1 MSLKAVIFDFDGVIA
16 NSEPLHLRAYQEVL
30 TRIGITLTA
39 TDYYARYLGYD
50 DCGVF
55 EALGSERGG
64 TPSGNALGELIAE
77 KSRRFQ
83 VLLGSSDVIFP
94 GAAECVR
101 RLAAEVPLAIASG
114 AWLTEIE
121 AILERAGLRD
131 CFAAIVSAD
140 DEIPSKP
147 SPDPY
152 LRAVELLEL
161 DPSQDLEPRTTR
173 QAPSTRNRS
182 LSCYVA
188 VEDSRWGLDSARAAG
203 LRCVAVAQTYR
214 PEELDVADLVVP
226 NLSALTLDTLRDL
239 CGRDG

>member
-55 EALGSERGG
+55 EALASERGG

-77 KSRRFQ
+77 KSRRFEA
-83 VLLGSSDVIFP
+83 LLHSSDVIFP
-94 GAAECVR
+94 GAADCVR

-121 AILERAGLRD
+121 AILEGAGLRD

-140 DEIPSKP
+140 EDIRSKP
-147 SPDPY
+147 APDPY

-161 DPSQDLEPRTTR
+161 DPSQKLEPSTTR
-173 QAPSTRNRS
+173 QAPRTRNRS

-188 VEDSRWGLDSARAAG
+188 VEDSPWGLDSARAAG

-214 PEELDVADLVVP
+214 PEKLDGADLVVP
-226 NLSALTLDTLRDL
+226 NLSALTVDALRDL

>member
-16 NSEPLHLRAYQEVL
+16 NSEPLHLGAYQEVL
-30 TRIGITLTA
+30 ARIGITLTA
-39 TDYYARYLGYD
+39 TEYYARYLGYD
-50 DCGVF
+50 DGGVF
-55 EALGSERGG
+55 EALGSERGE

-140 DEIPSKP
+140 DEIRSKP
-147 SPDPY
+147 APDPY

-161 DPSQDLEPRTTR
+161 DPSQNLEPSTTR
-173 QAPSTRNRS
+173 HAPRNRS

-214 PEELDVADLVVP
+214 PEELEGADLVVP
-226 NLSALTLDTLRDL
+226 NLSALTLDALRDL

>member
-55 EALGSERGG
+55 EALGSERGE
-64 TPSGNALGELIAE
+64 TPRGKALGELIAE

-83 VLLGSSDVIFP
+83 VLLGSSNVIFP

-121 AILERAGLRD
+121 AVLERAGLRD

-147 SPDPY
+147 APDPY
-152 LRAVELLEL
+152 LRAVELLGL
-161 DPSQDLEPRTTR
+161 DPSQKLEPRTR
-173 QAPSTRNRS
+173 HAPRTRNPS

-188 VEDSRWGLDSARAAG
+188 VEDSRWGLASARAAG

-214 PEELDVADLVVP
+214 PEELDSADLVVP
-226 NLSALTLDTLRDL
+226 NLSALTLDALRDL

>member
-50 DCGVF
+50 DYGVF

-64 TPSGNALGELIAE
+64 TPSGNVLGELIAE

-101 RLAAEVPLAIASG
+101 RFAAEVPLAIASG

-140 DEIPSKP
+140 DEIRSKP
-147 SPDPY
+147 APDPY

-161 DPSQDLEPRTTR
+161 DPSQNLEPSTTR
-173 QAPSTRNRS
+173 HAPRNRS

-214 PEELDVADLVVP
+214 PEELEGADLVVP
-226 NLSALTLDTLRDL
+226 NLSALTLDALRDL

>member
-30 TRIGITLTA
+30 ASIGITLTA
-39 TDYYARYLGYD
+39 TEYYARYLGYD
-50 DCGVF
+50 DGGVF

-64 TPSGNALGELIAE
+64 TPSGKALGELIAE

-140 DEIPSKP
+140 AEIPSKP
-147 SPDPY
+147 APDPY
-152 LRAVELLEL
+152 LRAVELLGL
-161 DPSQDLEPRTTR
+161 DPSQKLESRTTR
-173 QAPSTRNRS
+173 HAPRTRNRS
-182 LSCYVA
+182 VSCYVA

-214 PEELDVADLVVP
+214 PEELDGADLVVP
-226 NLSALTLDTLRDL
+226 NLSALTLDALRDL
-239 CGRDG
+239 CGRDR

>member
-30 TRIGITLTA
+30 TGIGITLTA

-64 TPSGNALGELIAE
+64 VPSGKALGELIAE

-121 AILERAGLRD
+121 AVLERAGLRD

-147 SPDPY
+147 APDPY
-152 LRAVELLEL
+152 LRAVELLGL
-161 DPSQDLEPRTTR
+161 DPSQKLEPRTTR
-173 QAPSTRNRS
+173 HAPRTRNQS

-214 PEELDVADLVVP
+214 PEELDSADLVVP
-226 NLSALTLDTLRDL
+226 NLSALTLDALRVL